1 MLALLNTANMIE
13 LLQFPFMQRAI
24 IGGIILGLLL
34 AFMGVFVILR
44 RMAFFGDGVA
54 HASLA
59 GIAIGLLASYNP
71 LGTAIVFSIILAIL
85 IFYLERKSK
94 LSSDVVIGILFTASM
109 ALGIILISLKSGY
122 QPELIS
128 FLFGN
133 ILSIQNSELIIMS
146 IFAVIVLAFL
156 VYFYRQIA
164 FITFDEE
171 GAKVA
176 GINTGVLD
184 LIFYILLSIA
194 IVLGVKI
201 LGIILVSALLI
212 IPASIAKL
220 IASSFK
226 SLVITSIIAAEIT
239 ILGGIIIS
247 YLLDLPTGAV
257 IILFGTAIFFIT
269 LFVKK
274 LIRA

>member
-1 MLALLNTANMIE
+1 MIE
-13 LLQFPFMQRAI
+13 ILQFPFMQRAI

-59 GIAIGLLASYNP
+59 GIAIGILASYNP
-71 LGTAIVFSIILAIL
+71 LVVAIIFSIILAII
-85 IFYLERKSK
+85 IFYLERKTK
-94 LSSDVVIGILFTASM
+94 LSSDVIIGILFTASM
-109 ALGIILISLKSGY
+109 ALGVILISLKSGY

-133 ILSIQNSELIIMS
+133 ILSIQTSELIIMA
-146 IFAVIVLAFL
+146 IFAVIVIAFL
-156 VYFYRQIA
+156 LYYFRQIA

-171 GAKVA
+171 GARVS
-176 GINTGVLD
+176 GINTTVLD
-184 LIFYILLSIA
+184 LIFYITLAVA

-201 LGIILVSALLI
+201 LGIVLVSALLI

-220 IASSFK
+220 ISKSFK
-226 SLVITSIIAAEIT
+226 SLVASSIIVAEIT
-239 ILGGIIIS
+239 ILGGLAIS
-247 YLLDLPTGAV
+247 YILNLPTGAV
-257 IILFGTAIFFIT
+257 IILFGTALFFLT
-269 LFVKK
+269 LIIQKLVK
-274 LIRA
+274 A

>member
-1 MLALLNTANMIE
+1 
-13 LLQFPFMQRAI
+13 MQRAI
-24 IGGIILGLLL
+24 IGGLMLGLLL

-71 LGTAIVFSIILAIL
+71 LVVAIIYSIILAAV
-85 IFYLERKSK
+85 IFYLERKTR
-94 LSSDVVIGILFTASM
+94 LSSDVIIGILFTASM
-109 ALGIILISLKSGY
+109 ALGVVLISLKSGY

-133 ILSIQNSELIIMS
+133 ILAIEPSGLIIMS
-146 IFAVIVLAFL
+146 IFAVLVVIFL
-156 VYFYRQIA
+156 ILFYRQIA
-164 FITFDEE
+164 FSTLDHD
-171 GAKVA
+171 GARVA
-176 GINTGVLD
+176 GINTEVLD
-184 LIFYILLSIA
+184 FIFYIALAVA

-212 IPASIAKL
+212 IPASIGKL
-220 IASSFK
+220 ISKSFK
-226 SLVITSIIAAEIT
+226 NLIISSIAIAEVT

-247 YLLDLPTGAV
+247 YLMNLPTGAV
-257 IILFGTAIFFIT
+257 IILFGTGLFFIT
-269 LFVKK
+269 LFAAK
-274 LIRA
+274 LVRQ

>member
-1 MLALLNTANMIE
+1 MIE
-13 LLQFPFMQRAI
+13 ILQFPFMQRAI
-24 IGGIILGLLL
+24 LGGIILGLLL

-59 GIAIGLLASYNP
+59 GIAIGILASYNP
-71 LGTAIVFSIILAIL
+71 LVVAIIFSIILAIV
-85 IFYLERKSK
+85 IFYLERKTK
-94 LSSDVVIGILFTASM
+94 LSSDVIIGILFTASM
-109 ALGIILISLKSGY
+109 ALGVILISLKSGY

-133 ILSIQNSELIIMS
+133 ILAIQTSELIIMS
-146 IFAVIVLAFL
+146 IFAVLVVIFL
-156 VYFYRQIA
+156 IYFYRQIA

-171 GAKVA
+171 GARVS
-176 GINTGVLD
+176 GINTTILD
-184 LIFYILLSIA
+184 LIFYIALAVA

-220 IASSFK
+220 ISKSFK
-226 SLVITSIIAAEIT
+226 GLVSTSIVVAEIT
-239 ILGGIIIS
+239 ILGGLVIS
-247 YLLDLPTGAV
+247 YLMNLPTGAV
-257 IILFGTAIFFIT
+257 IILFGTILFFLT
-269 LFVKK
+269 LFTQK
-274 LIRA
+274 LFKA